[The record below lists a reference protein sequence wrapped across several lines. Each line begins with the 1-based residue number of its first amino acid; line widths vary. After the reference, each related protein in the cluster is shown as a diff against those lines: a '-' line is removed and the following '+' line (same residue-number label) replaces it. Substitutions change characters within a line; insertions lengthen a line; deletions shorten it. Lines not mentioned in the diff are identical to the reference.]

1 MSIYNR
7 IAAIETKISRI
18 ENRLQT
24 GGSGA
29 TTQGVA
35 GANGAAPNRAGSQ
48 QGAQFET
55 LINSLADQERFQPGV
70 GAASGAAAV
79 RTKDAQAVQGHIA
92 EAAQK
97 YGVDP
102 ALIEAVIKQESAY
115 DSQAR
120 SPVGAQGLMQLMPG
134 TAQELGVTDSFD
146 PRGNIMG
153 GTKYL
158 KQLLDRFDGNMTLA
172 LAGYNAGPGAV
183 DHYGGVPPYGET
195 QAYVKKVLDNYQG
208 FQGA

>member
-7 IAAIETKISRI
+7 IAAIENKISRI

-29 TTQGVA
+29 SIQGAA
-35 GANGAAPNRAGSQ
+35 GAALNRVGSQ

-55 LINSLADQERFQPGV
+55 LVNSLADQERFQPGV
-70 GAASGAAAV
+70 GGASGAAPAQ
-79 RTKDAQAVQGHIA
+79 TKDAQAVQGHIA

-134 TAQELGVTDSFD
+134 TAKELGVTDAFD
-146 PRGNIMG
+146 PRDNIMG

-158 KQLLDRFDGNMTLA
+158 KQLLDRFDGNMTLT

-195 QAYVKKVLDNYQG
+195 QEYVKKVLDNYQG